1 MNKLFYSLLCLGF
14 VLSPLAA
21 AQDEDDAP
29 AAADTKL
36 TAKTPAAKKA
46 AAALKKAQNAKKQF
60 DAGVKKRDKVKA
72 KWVSSD
78 KKAFKEAEKYHLPV
92 VILYS
97 DPATCPYCVKLD
109 NEVLN
114 TKEFK
119 KATGA
124 FIGYRSTAPL
134 PKYGLTQGKP
144 SGCIYAP
151 DGKQE
156 LGKFGYTP
164 GKSADSYLSDFKAA
178 GDKVLQ
184 AAEQKITAEL
194 DKAQAELDA
203 ANEGSG
209 DSASEE

>member
-1 MNKLFYSLLCLGF
+1 MNKIFYSLLCLGF
-14 VLSPLAA
+14 VLSPLAL
-21 AQDEDDAP
+21 AQDEDGASTP
-29 AAADTKL
+29 DTKL
-36 TAKTPAAKKA
+36 TTKNPAAKKA
-46 AAALKKAQNAKKQF
+46 AATLKKAQNAKKQF
-60 DAGVKKRDKVKA
+60 DAGVKKRDKVKI

-78 KKAFKEAEKYHLPV
+78 KKAFKEAEKYNLPV
-92 VILYS
+92 VVLFS
-97 DPATCPYCVKLD
+97 NPATCPYCVKLD
-109 NEVLN
+109 NEILSS
-114 TKEFK
+114 KEFK

-124 FIGYRSTAPL
+124 FIGYRSTTPL
-134 PKYGLTQGKP
+134 PQYGLTQGMP

-151 DGKQE
+151 DGKQQ

-194 DKAQAELDA
+194 DKAQAEFDA
-203 ANEGSG
+203 ATESTG